1 MMLPLPKAFCI
12 CALWSLE
19 TKQLFLLTEWS
30 ENNVL
35 QHDCCDR
42 VEVTAPVAISCSN
55 GFLPSLDFRLQEG
68 SAVSLRFMV
77 LLQVY
82 LGSGSEWVIKTD
94 AKFLHECV
102 LRGVALPVV
111 PWVGMTVT
119 GWYVMDSWILLVSA
133 IFEEWLTD
141 DG

>member
-1 MMLPLPKAFCI
+1 MTAVTVWK
-12 CALWSLE
+12 SLH
-19 TKQLFLLTEWS
+19 LLQYL
-30 ENNVL
+30 VL
-35 QHDCCDR
+35 MDFS
-42 VEVTAPVAISCSN
+42 P
-55 GFLPSLDFRLQEG
+55 LDFRLQEG

-133 IFEEWLTD
+133 IFEELLTD
-141 DG
+141 DD